1 MAGGT
6 RRKLAVRTYLGGA
19 ERDWLRDMTARA
31 FALFGSDI
39 PEPARLL
46 ALSRVIRASIRVAM
60 RHPDEVLEE
69 IRADAAN
76 DEEGDE

>member
-6 RRKLAVRTYLGGA
+6 RKHAVRTYLGGA
-19 ERDWLRDMTARA
+19 ERDWLRDMTGRA
-31 FALFGSDI
+31 FALFGGVVT
-39 PEPARLL
+39 EPARLL

-76 DEEGDE
+76 GEEGDE